1 MKSETAPTGEN
12 IFSAETLPFCNQPW
26 SNLFVRATGRIQ
38 ACCMNSTSL
47 GNITTDAPDEVWNS
61 IALQQ
66 MRSRILAND
75 YKTAGCSPDCSYIR
89 HITQHGGIDRTP
101 PEWREAAKRST
112 SFRNNLARY
121 EESVANRETV
131 ARNTPITLDIQPNE
145 SCNMACIMCHQKHDS
160 TYRVSPPSLRKLF
173 EYAPHFHS
181 VRFQGGEVFIY
192 TDFTDYLIELKES
205 LSEYQKLNVITNAS
219 KLAPELLERL
229 TEGNNPVFFT
239 VSLDTVHEETYRYIR
254 QSKFFGRV
262 IETIR
267 YLGRIQQEKKVP
279 LLSWNFVVMKSNFY
293 HIQEAIELAA
303 ELDVEIAFQPIVG
316 TYAEEN
322 IFAYRDLRDPEYV
335 SYLGQCIETARALNA
350 KAVNLDTIKTMLD
363 S

>member
-1 MKSETAPTGEN
+1 MHDTPVELS
-12 IFSAETLPFCNQPW
+12 FCNQPW
-26 SNLFVRATGRIQ
+26 SNLFIRATGRIQ
-38 ACCMNSTSL
+38 PCCMNSTSL
-47 GNITTDAPDEVWNS
+47 GNISTDSVDAVWNNET
-61 IALQQ
+61 LQTI
-66 MRSRILAND
+66 RKHILCGD
-75 YKTAGCSPDCSYIR
+75 YEAAGCSKDCSIIR
-89 HITQHGGIDRTP
+89 DIQRDGKINVLPKAWWTSTQQDSSFAHNMNLYLKSITDRNPT
-101 PEWREAAKRST
+101 AS
-112 SFRNNLARY
+112 
-121 EESVANRETV
+121 
-131 ARNTPITLDIQPNE
+131 NTPITFDIQPNE

-239 VSLDTVHEETYRYIR
+239 VSLDTVHEDTYRYIR

-262 IETIR
+262 IETIH